1 MMRTFVLGLAVAVGL
16 SMTPAFAAS
25 GSDRTR
31 DAQQALKDKGYDP
44 GPIDGIVGPQTRAA
58 TKKYQ
63 EANNLTPDGRL
74 NPKVMD
80 SLGLHEHTAGGHMDA
95 AGNEVKDSYS
105 TGGHDVKQGGKKL
118 GTDVKNGE
126 YVDGA
131 KDFGKDVGKGVSK
144 MAKGTAKATVNAA
157 KGTKDAVTPK

>member
-1 MMRTFVLGLAVAVGL
+1 MMRTFVLGLVVVFGL
-16 SMTPAFAAS
+16 SVAPTFAAQ
-25 GSDRTR
+25 GSTRTR
-31 DAQQALKDKGYDP
+31 DAQQALKDKGFDP

-63 EANNLTPDGRL
+63 EENHLTADGRL
-74 NPKVMD
+74 NPKVLD
-80 SLGLHEHTAGGHMDA
+80 SLGLHGHTAGGHMDN
-95 AGNEVKDSYS
+95 AGSEVKNSYS
-105 TGGHDVKQGGKKL
+105 KGGSQVGQGGKKL

-131 KDFGKDVGKGVSK
+131 KDFGKNVGKGIGK
-144 MAKGTAKATVNAA
+144 MGKGTGKAAVNAF

>member
-1 MMRTFVLGLAVAVGL
+1 MMRTFVLGLALAVGL
-16 SMTPAFAAS
+16 SVTPTFAAS

-44 GPIDGIVGPQTRAA
+44 GPIDGIVGPETRAA

-63 EANNLTPDGRL
+63 EANHLTADGRL
-74 NPKVMD
+74 NATVMD
-80 SLGLHEHTAGGHMDA
+80 SLGLHGHTAGGRMDA
-95 AGNEVKDSYS
+95 AGSDVKHSYS
-105 TGGHDVKQGGKKL
+105 KGGSDVKQGGEKL

-131 KDFGKDVGKGVSK
+131 KDFGKKFGKGVAK
-144 MAKGTAKATVNAA
+144 MATGTAKATVNAA